1 MVDHALGQRDS
12 DPDLVLTLQFSN
24 PGSADRRQLVA
35 LANALR
41 ATAQELVPGV
51 STRARMDTAPTPT
64 AAVAPTN
71 SAGHANSVSPTDASL
86 VIDLPARQVSVGGLP
101 VSLSHTEFEILSHL
115 ARRPRVVVSRRRLLE
130 LSGNLGE
137 RERAGRSVD
146 VHVSRVRTKLGRF
159 GWLVSTVR
167 GTGYRFD
174 PDPRVHIVTE
184 AAADPT
190 RRSA

>member
-1 MVDHALGQRDS
+1 MVHSVLGQRDS

-24 PGSADRRQLVA
+24 PGSADRQQLVA

-51 STRARMDTAPTPT
+51 STRARMDTAP
-64 AAVAPTN
+64 AAAASKTEAIDAP
-71 SAGHANSVSPTDASL
+71 L
-86 VIDLPARQVSVGGLP
+86 VIDLPARQVFSRGEP

-146 VHVSRVRTKLGRF
+146 VHVSRVRTKLGRY

-174 PDPRVHIVTE
+174 PDSRVRIITE
-184 AAADPT
+184 TAAA
-190 RRSA
+190 

>member
-1 MVDHALGQRDS
+1 MVDSALGQRDS
-12 DPDLVLTLQFSN
+12 NPDLILTLQFSN
-24 PGSADRRQLVA
+24 TGSTDRQQLVA

-41 ATAQELVPGV
+41 ATAQELLPGV
-51 STRARMDTAPTPT
+51 STRARMDAAP
-64 AAVAPTN
+64 AAVAAPPK
-71 SAGHANSVSPTDASL
+71 AADIDAPL
-86 VIDLPARQVSVGGLP
+86 VIDLPARQVFTRGEP

-130 LSGNLGE
+130 LSGTLGE

-146 VHVSRVRTKLGRF
+146 VHVSRVRMKLGRY

-174 PDPRVHIVTE
+174 PDPRVRIITE
-184 AAADPT
+184 TVAA
-190 RRSA
+190 